1 VSTTVK
7 IQVLGHS
14 LPLKVADHE
23 VESIQRVGQF
33 VDDTLSEFTEAA
45 KNQPESLILILGAM
59 RIAETLFGEQR
70 KTEALQTEVQT
81 LRHELESLK
90 KESQEAIEAAAAQGS
105 ASDRAEHEIQDE
117 VIASLTK
124 RLEQLVDA
132 HQTST
137 SGTSAPF

>member
-1 VSTTVK
+1 MSTTVK

-33 VDDTLSEFTEAA
+33 VDETLSEFTEAA
-45 KNQPESLILILGAM
+45 KNQPESLVLILGAM
-59 RIAETLFGEQR
+59 RIAETLFAEQR

-81 LRHELESLK
+81 LRQELESLK
-90 KESQEAIEAAAAQGS
+90 KESQEAIEAAIAQGG
-105 ASDRAEHEIQDE
+105 ASERAEHEIQDE

-132 HQTST
+132 HQT
-137 SGTSAPF
+137 GVA

>member
-1 VSTTVK
+1 MSTTVK

-33 VDDTLSEFTEAA
+33 VDETLSEFTEAA
-45 KNQPESLILILGAM
+45 KNQPESLVLILGAM
-59 RIAETLFGEQR
+59 RIAETLFAEQR

-81 LRHELESLK
+81 LRQELESLK
-90 KESQEAIEAAAAQGS
+90 KESQEAIEAAKAQGG
-105 ASDRAEHEIQDE
+105 ASERAEHEIQDE

-132 HQTST
+132 HQT
-137 SGTSAPF
+137 GVA

>member
-33 VDDTLSEFTEAA
+33 VDETLSEFTEAA
-45 KNQPESLILILGAM
+45 KNQPESLVLILGAM

-105 ASDRAEHEIQDE
+105 ASDRAEHDIQDE
-117 VIASLTK
+117 VISSLTK

-132 HQTST
+132 HQTGT

>member
-1 VSTTVK
+1 MSTTVK